1 MRFTLHTDYGLRV
14 LLYAAAHPDRVVTTA
29 EIAAAYGISKHHLVR
44 VAHSLRDAGYLAL
57 RLGRA
62 GGLELAKDPDD
73 ISIGAV
79 VRALEPDLHVV
90 ECFDPATS
98 RCPITPVCGLSSAL
112 SDARDAFFA
121 VLDRVSLKQA
131 LRRGNPTGHFLPI
144 ERLLRQVRRVPQAPQ
159 AERTGRTGSGRTARA
174 ARAAD
179 ATRARRGE
187 GTAARGG

>member
-44 VAHSLRDAGYLAL
+44 VAHSLRDAGYLVL

-98 RCPITPVCGLSSAL
+98 QCPIAPVCGLSSAL

-131 LRRGNPTGHFLPI
+131 LRRGDPTGHFLPI
-144 ERLLRQVRRVPQAPQ
+144 ERLLRQVRRDPQAG
-159 AERTGRTGSGRTARA
+159 RTSRTGSGRTARA
-174 ARAAD
+174 ARAAG